1 MQPQDFLTIAFVIAG
16 AVVMAMAIRLTSRI
30 LKLLQKGSFSKHW
43 RMLMFLMGF
52 FFIGYLATTIL
63 LSTGHDELIVLLAGV
78 IFFCGALFVYLVVY
92 TGKLTIKDLI
102 ETTVSKETLESVNH
116 ALISAQE
123 QAKEANRLAFSDPLT
138 HLANRRLIDEYL
150 AKITASTYR
159 HKDYGAVLMMDL
171 DGFKAVNDTHGHEAG
186 DAVLIEVAERLK
198 HMLRA
203 EDAIG
208 RIGGD
213 EFVVLIHGLGDD
225 DKIAKER
232 VSNLATR
239 IIATVSKPLSFNN
252 VELAVGASIGIRML
266 GLEEMD
272 KDRAL
277 READFALYEAKKG
290 GKGHAAMF

>member
-1 MQPQDFLTIAFVIAG
+1 MHLHDILTIALVIAG
-16 AVVMAMAIRLTSRI
+16 AGVMALAIRLTSRI
-30 LKLLQKGSFSKHW
+30 LKLLQKGPFSKHW
-43 RMLMFLMGF
+43 RMLMMLMSF
-52 FFIGYLATTIL
+52 FFIGYIAVTVL
-63 LSTGHDELIVLLAGV
+63 LGTGHDELIVLLAGV

-150 AKITASTYR
+150 AKITASTFR

-232 VSNLATR
+232 VTNLATR
-239 IIATVSKPLSFNN
+239 IISTVSKPLNFNN
-252 VELAVGASIGIRML
+252 VGLAVGASIGIRML
-266 GLEEMD
+266 GLEEID